1 MPRWGV
7 GTTDTTKV
15 SIEMRY
21 MLADRIQAMLD
32 DLRRLRARAIQRAS
46 PSDIGI
52 FAVMVPLPRP
62 EESEEEEL
70 YDLWSRVDFPW
81 LFEED
86 ASV

>member
-1 MPRWGV
+1 MTRWGV

-32 DLRRLRARAIQRAS
+32 DLRTLRVRAIQRAS

-52 FAVMVPLPRP
+52 FAARIPLPSP
-62 EESEEEEL
+62 EENEVEEL
-70 YDLWSRVDFPW
+70 FDSCSRFDFPW
-81 LFEED
+81 LVEGD
-86 ASV
+86 AYV